1 MLDYNRFMFT
11 QHKAE
16 HIYIHIPFCI
26 RKCRYCD
33 FRSIP
38 HDCALEERYV
48 RAVLNETALRKN
60 QIGRVTTIFFGGGT
74 PSILAP
80 VLLTEIMHVLK
91 QSCEIDADAEI
102 TVEANPATMHA
113 EKSETLKT
121 AGFNRIS
128 IGVQSVHAR
137 ELATLGRMHDWN
149 DVMETCALVRSAG
162 FSNLSLDLMYGL
174 PGQSVES
181 WLRSLEHVI
190 ALNPDHISAYEL
202 TPERETPL
210 FGQLSSGAVALPSEE
225 AVAEMYTLADELLAN
240 NRYEHYEIS
249 NYAQPA
255 RRCRHNMAYWQRKSY
270 IGLGAAAHS
279 FDGHYR
285 SANTDDIIQYMERIE
300 QGGVPVIETIELT
313 SLQALQET
321 VFLGLRTAD
330 GIARSAFE
338 PVIWQ
343 EIEKALQDDTLQ
355 GLAEITPDRLRLT
368 SRGWLVSNQV
378 IASILSGIEKL
389 PHGR

>member
-1 MLDYNRFMFT
+1 MLDYNRFMLA

-16 HIYIHIPFCI
+16 HIYIHFPFCI
-26 RKCRYCD
+26 RKCSYCD
-33 FRSIP
+33 FCSIP
-38 HDCALEERYV
+38 HDCGLEERYV
-48 RAVLNETALRKN
+48 PALLAELEMRR
-60 QIGRVTTIFFGGGT
+60 QEIGTVRTIFLGGGT
-74 PSILAP
+74 PSILAT
-80 VLLTEIMHVLK
+80 VLLADIMHMLK

-102 TVEANPATMHA
+102 TIEANPATMHA
-113 EKSETLKT
+113 EKSEALR
-121 AGFNRIS
+121 AGGFNRIS

-137 ELATLGRMHDWN
+137 ELVTLGRVHDWHN
-149 DVMETCALVRSAG
+149 VIETCALVRSAG
-162 FSNLSLDLMYGL
+162 FSNLSLDLMYGI

-181 WLRSLEHVI
+181 WRHSLQSVI

-210 FGQLSSGAVALPSEE
+210 FGQLSSGALALPSDE
-225 AVAEMYTLADELLAN
+225 VIAEMYTLADELLSS

-255 RRCRHNMAYWQRKSY
+255 FRCRHNMAYWQRKSY

-285 SANTDDIIQYMERIE
+285 SANTDDIIQYIERIE
-300 QGGVPVIETIELT
+300 QGGVPVMETIEL
-313 SLQALQET
+313 SSVQAIQET
-321 VFLGLRTAD
+321 IFLGLRTAD
-330 GIARSAFE
+330 GIVRSTFE
-338 PVIWQ
+338 PVVWQ
-343 EIEKALQDDTLQ
+343 EIEKALQSDTLQ
-355 GLAEITPDRLRLT
+355 GLAEITPDRIRLT
-368 SRGWLVSNQV
+368 SGGWLVSNQV

>member
-1 MLDYNRFMFT
+1 MLA

-16 HIYIHIPFCI
+16 HIYIHFPFCI
-26 RKCRYCD
+26 RKCSYCD
-33 FRSIP
+33 FCSIP
-38 HDCALEERYV
+38 HDCGLEERYV
-48 RAVLNETALRKN
+48 PALLAELEMRR
-60 QIGRVTTIFFGGGT
+60 QEIGTVRTIFLGGGT
-74 PSILAP
+74 PSILTT
-80 VLLTEIMHVLK
+80 VLLADIMHMLK

-102 TVEANPATMHA
+102 TIEANPATMHA
-113 EKSETLKT
+113 EKSEALRA

-137 ELATLGRMHDWN
+137 ELATLGRVHDWRN
-149 DVMETCALVRSAG
+149 VIETCALVRSAG
-162 FSNLSLDLMYGL
+162 FSNLSLDLMYGI

-181 WLRSLEHVI
+181 WRHSLQSVI

-210 FGQLSSGAVALPSEE
+210 FGQLSSGALALPSDE
-225 AVAEMYTLADELLAN
+225 VIAEMYTLADELLAS

-255 RRCRHNMAYWQRKSY
+255 LRCRHNMAYWQRKSY

-285 SANTDDIIQYMERIE
+285 SANTDDIIQYIERIE
-300 QGGVPVIETIELT
+300 QGGVPVIETIEL
-313 SLQALQET
+313 SSVEAVQET
-321 VFLGLRTAD
+321 IFLGLRTAD
-330 GIARSAFE
+330 GIVRSAFE
-338 PVIWQ
+338 PVVWQ
-343 EIEKALQDDTLQ
+343 EIEKALQSDALQ
-355 GLAEITPDRLRLT
+355 GLAELTSDCIRLT
-368 SRGWLVSNQV
+368 SSGWLVSNQV